1 MPEGGSILVHVKLV
15 YNAQPLAADLPR
27 GGAPNVRRLRGAFVR
42 LSSFSHTLTRDS
54 PMAPRHKHKAIAE
67 RHDDFLSESDL
78 SSDDS
83 QLSPAE
89 GRYREN
95 TRSASAVALPPSR
108 QGSYKD
114 EDESSASDV
123 DEKKVGRHSALPGR
137 GDSFDLGSSDG
148 DSDEEQL
155 VGTGKKSRKAAK
167 SVASKKKKQQ
177 RSWLMRSVAA
187 DGTTTQPVIP
197 LSLRTLSLR
206 PFVIAPCE
214 RSG

>member
-1 MPEGGSILVHVKLV
+1 
-15 YNAQPLAADLPR
+15 
-27 GGAPNVRRLRGAFVR
+27 
-42 LSSFSHTLTRDS
+42 
-54 PMAPRHKHKAIAE
+54 MAPRHKHKAIAE

-89 GRYREN
+89 GRYRDN

-155 VGTGKKSRKAAK
+155 VGTGKKSRKAVK
-167 SVASKKKKQQ
+167 GVASKKKKQK

-187 DGTTTQPVIP
+187 DGTTTQPVSFLP
-197 LSLRTLSLR
+197 PPSDSLLSTDRTSAVRTFWLTLLTPYSRLKAR
-206 PFVIAPCE
+206 AP
-214 RSG
+214 RAPSSS